1 MRKIENYMDVESL
14 ELVASLGLRYY
25 LVVDKDASSKDE
37 GVWSTALGVMVDVD
51 DEVKWPPQTI
61 GSILKWSSEWVD
73 YPDHPEM
80 REKLLA
86 FPWIPKIP
94 PFESSGMNWTGSSLE
109 EKQKG

>member
-51 DEVKWPPQTI
+51 DEVKWPP
-61 GSILKWSSEWVD
+61 
-73 YPDHPEM
+73 
-80 REKLLA
+80 
-86 FPWIPKIP
+86 
-94 PFESSGMNWTGSSLE
+94 
-109 EKQKG
+109 